1 MGKIVSL
8 KFDFSF
14 KHLFL
19 NEEVRRHFISDVL
32 GIPLEGIREVR
43 LTNTFLWKPSFLRKA
58 CSPDRNMRS

>member
-19 NEEVRRHFISDVL
+19 NEEVRRHFISDIL
-32 GIPLEGIREVR
+32 GIPLEEIREVR
-43 LTNTFLWKPSFLRKA
+43 LANTFL
-58 CSPDRNMRS
+58 